1 MKLTFL
7 GTGTSF
13 GVPQIGCSCAVCRS
27 PDPRDRRTRSAAVV
41 ETDSGLRLLI
51 DTPPELR
58 LQLITAGIDRIDAV
72 LFTHEH
78 ADHTHGIDDLRAVS
92 NRRGAA
98 IPMYGP
104 AETLEHLAQRF
115 PYIFDDRVRALPG
128 TSKPEA
134 QARAVHEGTPVR
146 IGDVD
151 VIPVAVPHGTVTVF
165 GYRIGPLGYVTDAS
179 QPGCDGPGYDGQR
192 WLQRAAVS
200 GLVDDPQLRDCLVA
214 AAELVGLTI
223 VQHDMTPGRHAEGVP
238 VTRSQGRD
246 HTAFGRYL
254 SVRDL
259 RTIWPPQIIGRRAFD
274 RVAEAW
280 QLTLID
286 PEWGRE
292 DVLWEVLAEVVR

>member
-1 MKLTFL
+1 MT
-7 GTGTSF
+7 
-13 GVPQIGCSCAVCRS
+13 AVTLPWMSRA
-27 PDPRDRRTRSAAVV
+27 DRRRWRSAA
-41 ETDSGLRLLI
+41 T
-51 DTPPELR
+51 
-58 LQLITAGIDRIDAV
+58 LQDLGILTASW
-72 LFTHEH
+72 L
-78 ADHTHGIDDLRAVS
+78 
-92 NRRGAA
+92 
-98 IPMYGP
+98 
-104 AETLEHLAQRF
+104 
-115 PYIFDDRVRALPG
+115 
-128 TSKPEA
+128 
-134 QARAVHEGTPVR
+134 
-146 IGDVD
+146 IGDIASQPGYQPKCGPD
-151 VIPVAVPHGTVTVF
+151 EETQHLIPVLAAVN
-165 GYRIGPLGYVTDAS
+165 RLGYVTDAS